1 MKITKLLAVVL
12 LLLGVTSVSAQV
24 DEKCLSNSSISH
36 EAVKVG
42 NYKDAYEPWKE
53 VIKDCPLLRYYTF
66 TDGFKIL
73 TSFLD
78 KAEKSS
84 ADYTKYFDELMQLHD
99 SRMEYIPQFN
109 EKGVTNIPSVDA
121 ALGLKVIDYLTY
133 STNPDYNL
141 AYDWTKKS
149 VLAEKADSQPA
160 VLFYLVNLSLAKLQT
175 DATFKESFVN
185 DYLFAS
191 QLAEEAIET
200 STKDVYKKAYED
212 TKNSLTA
219 LFINSGAADC
229 QSLQDIYAPKVE
241 ENKDNIEYLKQV
253 ISVMESL
260 KCRDQEAYAQASFY
274 SYQIEPTAEA
284 AMGCAMRS
292 YKKGDINETIKF
304 IDEAMGLEVEPAK
317 KAEKAYYAATFLF
330 AGKRYSQAR
339 SYALKALGFDP
350 NNGSAYILIAKL
362 YASSPNWSDEA
373 VLNKCTYFLVID
385 KLQRA
390 KAVDSSVANEA
401 NELIRV
407 YSQYTPTAQ
416 DLFMLG
422 YKAGDSITIG
432 GWIGESTTIR

>member
-12 LLLGVTSVSAQV
+12 LLLGVTNVSAQV

-229 QSLQDIYAPKVE
+229 QSLQDIYAAKVE

-274 SYQIEPTAEA
+274 SYQIEPTD
-284 AMGCAMRS
+284 R
-292 YKKGDINETIKF
+292 K
-304 IDEAMGLEVEPAK
+304 
-317 KAEKAYYAATFLF
+317 
-330 AGKRYSQAR
+330 
-339 SYALKALGFDP
+339 
-350 NNGSAYILIAKL
+350 
-362 YASSPNWSDEA
+362 
-373 VLNKCTYFLVID
+373 
-385 KLQRA
+385 
-390 KAVDSSVANEA
+390 SV
-401 NELIRV
+401 V
-407 YSQYTPTAQ
+407 
-416 DLFMLG
+416 
-422 YKAGDSITIG
+422 
-432 GWIGESTTIR
+432 